1 MPDAIMS
8 QAEEKMG
15 KAVAALSHEFSTV
28 RTGRASGA
36 IFEKIHIDYY
46 GAPTPMLQ
54 LAAVSSPEPQ
64 LVVISPYDKSVLKTI
79 EKAILASDLGLNPS
93 NDGTVIRVPFPALN
107 EERRRELVKLC
118 HGYAEQARVAVR
130 NARRDANDAFKKAD
144 KAREMSEDDARR
156 GEEQVQKKTDSFIAK
171 IDELVKHKEQE
182 IMEV

>member
-1 MPDAIMS
+1 MPEAII
-8 QAEEKMG
+8 QTAEDRMN
-15 KAVAALSHEFSTV
+15 KAVAALTHEFSNV

-36 IFEKIHIDYY
+36 VFEKLSIEYY
-46 GAPTPMLQ
+46 GAQTPLLQ
-54 LAAVSSPEPQ
+54 MAAVSSPEPQ
-64 LVVISPYDKSVLKTI
+64 LVVISPYDKSIIKAI
-79 EKAILASDLGLNPS
+79 EKAILSSDLGLNPS

-144 KAREMSEDDARR
+144 KAGEISQDDARR
-156 GEEQVQKKTDSFIAK
+156 SEELIQKKTDMFIAT
-171 IDELVKHKEQE
+171 IDDHLKHKEQE